1 MQRDKQQSRKQFA
14 MPTLRVIYAAE
25 GKTLRTL
32 LVWRELMREEPD
44 HERLAR
50 IWRTSLGQ
58 SEVLRGE
65 TAAVASPGGR
75 GASEPRIHSGA
86 DLTLQI

>member
-1 MQRDKQQSRKQFA
+1 

-50 IWRTSLGQ
+50 TWRTSLGQ
-58 SEVLRGE
+58 SAVLRGE

-75 GASEPRIHSGA
+75 RQSRSFALLQRGASDEFQERSIR
-86 DLTLQI
+86 